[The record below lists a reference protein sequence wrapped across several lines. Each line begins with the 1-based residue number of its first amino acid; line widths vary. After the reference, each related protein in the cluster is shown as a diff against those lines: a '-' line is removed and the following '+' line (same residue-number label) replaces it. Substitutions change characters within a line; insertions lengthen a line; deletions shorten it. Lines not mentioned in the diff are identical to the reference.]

1 MNQTPLKEDNRETIP
16 LNNILSSS
24 QQSQQNLQI
33 DQLQKDRSVA
43 RNAQEDIQF
52 QEGINSKN
60 NQDVSNEIDKN
71 TQNFLQA
78 HEKQDQ
84 QQSPHQHLEQGKEKK
99 ESISKKPIKNNYQ
112 SILNSQIFRWIII
125 ASTLSE
131 IAAYLMH
138 DYSYRITKQSKKSIQ
153 INVVADFFELITNII
168 FTIEIILI
176 VLAYGAHR
184 STLKQIFTTLNA
196 LLLTVLISS
205 WISYA
210 TNEIEVFNVY
220 KHFRILTIFRLFP
233 VLKKKVYAFFGSF
246 KHLGKTFFPLI
257 CVIIF
262 YSVIGISFFRGLI
275 ESRCR
280 LTEHP
285 EEGQTIWEIDE
296 SVHLPCGVVS
306 CPTHSYC
313 GNPAEYGLPEN
324 HHEFDNENM
333 LWGYVNFN
341 DIFNALFSVYNFL
354 MINGWVATTN
364 IFWRAQDK
372 TVSGI
377 YFVSLVLLL
386 SQIFSNIV
394 LATLYEGFMDINT
407 SGKQSIKEGGESQLH
422 NDKQSRASPTQKKS
436 IFKKKQKNASK
447 FTKQSNDSQYEQEMM
462 EKKGLMLISQISYV
476 RDDQL
481 KYNTGYKLTL
491 FLQSLFK
498 YAKQFRKSSVFSF
511 LHFANIIA
519 IIVVLCIDN
528 ISIEGYDYIQLNK
541 ADFIIT
547 MIFFT
552 FSFFELITLGKKYFQ
567 QKLLILD
574 ALIILLISISY
585 IVEGCKGYDIF
596 NPKIQT
602 FIFIRWIKM
611 LRILRLI
618 NEFSIFG
625 SLKILLHTYYYTLA
639 SLPEFLFLWVLLI
652 VLFVQIGRE
661 LLAGKDGGDEHF
673 DEEETIIRINYNTLH
688 NSLIAV
694 IMICYNEEWQLV
706 MYKYR
711 RIVGYKSI
719 LYHFL
724 AMLILQVLFV
734 RLFIGIF
741 INIFMKWLRENEIV
755 LYHSQTL
762 VIIKK
767 LTKQATNFFSSKK
780 KKIQPQQSKTLQEN
794 NNIKEQAFIKNST
807 EEIKEYQKVEIKG
820 SEKLQGLK
828 NEIKILDQ
836 DTQHQQINGSVKNS
850 QMIKNKNKNLNLP
863 KIFHTASIDEIQTK
877 KQNLKRKQSLE
888 MLREST
894 QPSINVI
901 MSRSKS
907 NENLVV
913 QKQISSSRETSGSH
927 QNQLTTYRKINT
939 HSHASTA
946 FNIVL
951 NNDTSEKDQLFEPI
965 NQENKNMSSN
975 NDQKQN
981 NIFLLSPQRSIF
993 NRSKSGENGNN
1004 QDELSNMQHAKFNFQ
1019 NHNSSQKRTHHSQ
1032 LPSIS
1037 LQSPLNSSRVFPFV
1051 NQKGNNEIIK
1061 QSSREYLQSDV
1072 NSYPSQFKYDKL
1084 LIMSIESLKSQEN
1097 NEKLSK
1103 NGKQNSE
1110 HNSNKQEQQNQFIEK
1125 LNNVTN
1131 NTENKSLRSSSFK
1144 EVTSDQNENSNDITN
1159 EEVEKSL
1166 FIFSRE
1172 NKFRKICNKIVKHDY
1187 FDYFNSLCISTLAF
1201 LFCVDTPFVD
1211 PNTSEQTVILIFHAI
1226 LTIFFIIENIMQI
1239 IAYGFIFSPS
1249 SFIQRNWFFNSIDII
1264 TTFASFFYTV
1274 DFWPRSIYVFK
1285 FILILRLTVLFSF
1298 LSRQVKEVHHAG
1310 IILIK
1315 CLPRMLRLIIFAI
1328 LFLLISGALTTKLLK
1343 GSMHNCFLEN
1353 EGDGENIGLPEI
1365 VTKYDCLDLGGDWID
1380 SQYNF
1385 NNIINSLQILFMV
1398 QSSEGWIHI
1407 MFSVYDSTSPDINSH
1422 YRQNSLWAIFFIQF
1436 FFIANI
1442 CILNMFVGLVVE
1454 TQLEMIES
1462 EHKTKDLHKFQ
1473 KEWLFIKKSIY
1484 QLKPS
1489 AKLKIPQDKIRKFL
1503 FENLIQGNALKIV
1516 FYTFTLANCIN
1527 LMLFKNRQSQEEID
1541 KLYKVNEVCLVAM
1554 IVEIFCRIIC
1564 LNFIY
1569 FKEIWNI
1576 IDLFIVIIGWIN
1588 LRLQQTNEFEI
1599 FDRGLRIFDGIA
1611 KGLQL
1616 LRFYRIMKHFT
1627 IIKKLF
1633 KSLQYAI
1640 SSIFG
1645 IFQVLIIFLFI
1656 SVLISMNL
1664 FPYIKE
1670 QKIINGYD
1678 VTFRD
1683 FPNALFTLIRVMTS
1697 EYWYVVAQEG
1707 AKKMQPDFVC
1717 FENIILYDDYQKYG
1731 QNACG
1736 TRHSYIFFYGFYL
1749 VFTLVILNIF
1759 IATIIE
1765 SYKEAFSADESAV
1778 NHYQLDDVL
1787 ELWKQYDPE
1796 GKGYISYKEFWQFSS
1811 QIAIIYGVKSEDL
1824 MDIQNKN
1831 EFLKTLNIPIFED
1844 PINKVFCYKF
1854 HDVVISISKI
1864 SVQIKYGITTL
1875 EPENSNLRNQLD
1887 SLIKKKKLSGDNMI
1901 KPTSFTSAD
1910 MVLIIVLTRKVKQW
1924 RQKVLNKQ
1932 DECILDIRQLTQKLK
1947 SQFNKSQ
1954 NINLE
1959 QSSKEEENDKKEI
1972 NQEIQQLNQQQTTEQ
1987 PQIKDILKEDKQ
1999 QDTEQFMPI
2008 TAKSKL
2014 PPIEKRKFNSKQ
2026 STLNKVEKNV
2036 KFIED
2041 LLTKP
2046 QDTEDGLVI
2055 QNNNQDDFNYDN
2067 KEQIKTISDDFFEKN
2082 KDLPAQICKQES
2094 NIPEKTQIQQKNI
2107 QEQIQNQNTQNP
2119 IYKNNQQEKQV
2130 KQIRDEKLKFSIPPI
2145 EFNANSVIQEYDNF
2159 EVDDFGLDINF
2170 NQNFILAFD
2179 EQEETQNI

>member
-1 MNQTPLKEDNRETIP
+1 MIA
-16 LNNILSSS
+16 LNNIINSSS
-24 QQSQQNLQI
+24 QSQQNLQV
-33 DQLQKDRSVA
+33 DQQQRDKNIT
-43 RNAQEDIQF
+43 RNTQEDIQF
-52 QEGINSKN
+52 QHATNPKN
-60 NQDVSNEIDKN
+60 NQDINNEVERN
-71 TQNFLQA
+71 TQNFLQT
-78 HEKQDQ
+78 HEEQDQ
-84 QQSPHQHLEQGKEKK
+84 QQYSHQNLEQGKEKK
-99 ESISKKPIKNNYQ
+99 ENISKKSTKNRYHRV
-112 SILNSQIFRWIII
+112 LNSQPFRWLII

-138 DYSYRITKQSKKSIQ
+138 DYSYRITKQSKESYK

-176 VLAYGAHR
+176 IFAYGAHR
-184 STLKQIFTTLNA
+184 STLKQIFTYLNA
-196 LLLTVLISS
+196 LLFTVLISS

-210 TNEIEVFNVY
+210 TDEIEVFNVY

-233 VLKKKVYAFFGSF
+233 VLAKKVNAFFGSF

-262 YSVIGISFFRGLI
+262 YSVIGISFFRGHI

-296 SVHLPCGVVS
+296 NVPLPCGVAS
-306 CPTHSYC
+306 CPSHSYC
-313 GNPAEYGLPEN
+313 GNPIEYGLPEN
-324 HHEFDNENM
+324 HHEFDNEHM
-333 LWGYVNFN
+333 LWGFVNFN

-394 LATLYEGFMDINT
+394 LATLYEGFMDSNT
-407 SGKQSIKEGGESQLH
+407 NGKQSLKEGGESSLQ
-422 NDKQSRASPTQKKS
+422 NDKESRASPTQKKS

-447 FTKQSNDSQYEQEMM
+447 FTKQSNDSQQEH
-462 EKKGLMLISQISYV
+462 EDIKKKGLMLISQISYV

-481 KYNTGYKLTL
+481 KNNTGYKLTL
-491 FLQSLFK
+491 FLQAIYKYFK
-498 YAKQFRKSSVFSF
+498 LFRKSSVFSF
-511 LHFANIIA
+511 LHFTNIIA
-519 IIVVLCIDN
+519 IIVVLCFDS
-528 ISIEGYDYIQLNK
+528 ISIEGSEYIQLNQ

-547 MIFFT
+547 MMFFT
-552 FSFFELITLGKKYFQ
+552 LSFIELITLGTKYFK
-567 QKLLILD
+567 QKLLVLD

-585 IVEGCKGYDIF
+585 IVESSKGYDIF
-596 NPKIQT
+596 NPYIQT

-734 RLFIGIF
+734 RLFIAIF
-741 INIFMKWLRENEIV
+741 INIFMKWLRENEIA

-767 LTKQATNFFSSKK
+767 LTKQATSFFNSKK
-780 KKIQPQQSKTLQEN
+780 NQIQPQQSNTQEEN
-794 NNIKEQAFIKNST
+794 NNTKQQAQSKNSIQ
-807 EEIKEYQKVEIKG
+807 EDRQEYQKDGMKVY
-820 SEKLQGLK
+820 EKQEDQK
-828 NEIKILDQ
+828 NELKMIDQ
-836 DTQHQQINGSVKNS
+836 VNKQQQINGSSKKSQNS
-850 QMIKNKNKNLNLP
+850 KQNRNQNLNLP
-863 KIFHTASIDEIQTK
+863 KIIHTTSIDKIDEIQMK
-877 KQNLKRKQSLE
+877 KQNFTRKQSLE

-894 QPSINVI
+894 QPSVNVI

-907 NENLVV
+907 NENLIV
-913 QKQISSSRETSGSH
+913 QKQNSSSRETSSKH
-927 QNQLTTYRKINT
+927 LNQLKAYRKINT

-951 NNDTSEKDQLFEPI
+951 NNNSSDKDQLFEPI
-965 NQENKNMSSN
+965 NQENKNMN
-975 NDQKQN
+975 ITRDQKQN
-981 NIFLLSPQRSIF
+981 NIFLLTPQRSIY
-993 NRSKSGENGNN
+993 NRSKSGENGNHN
-1004 QDELSNMQHAKFNFQ
+1004 TQDEFSNKEHAKFIFQ
-1019 NHNSSQKRTHHSQ
+1019 SHSSSQKVTTHHSQ

-1037 LQSPLNSSRVFPFV
+1037 LQSPLNSSTVFPLV
-1051 NQKGNNEIIK
+1051 NQNGVNEIIK
-1061 QSSREYLQSDV
+1061 QSSREQFQSDAG
-1072 NSYPSQFKYDKL
+1072 SYPSQFKYDRL
-1084 LIMSIESLKSQEN
+1084 LIMSLESLKNQEN
-1097 NEKLSK
+1097 NQ
-1103 NGKQNSE
+1103 KQNEIQNSQS
-1110 HNSNKQEQQNQFIEK
+1110 NSNKQEQQNEFIEK

-1131 NTENKSLRSSSFK
+1131 NADNKSLRSNSFK
-1144 EVTSDQNENSNDITN
+1144 ELNMGSDSNENSNELDN
-1159 EEVEKSL
+1159 QEEEKSL
-1166 FIFSRE
+1166 FIFSKE
-1172 NKFRKICNKIVKHDY
+1172 NKFRKICNKIVKHNY
-1187 FDYFNSLCISTLAF
+1187 FDYFNTLCIATLAF

-1211 PNTSEQTVILIFHAI
+1211 PDSSEQVVIIVFHAV
-1226 LTIFFIIENIMQI
+1226 LTLFFIIENIMQI
-1239 IAYGFIFSPS
+1239 VAYGFIISPS

-1343 GSMHNCFLEN
+1343 GSMHHCYIGNDS
-1353 EGDGENIGLPEI
+1353 DGENVQTPEI
-1365 VTKYDCLDLGGDWID
+1365 LTKHDCLDFGGDWID

-1407 MFSVYDSTSPDINSH
+1407 MFSVYDSTSPDLNSH

-1503 FENLIQGNALKIV
+1503 FENLILGNALKIV

-1527 LMLFKNRQSQEEID
+1527 LMLFRNRQTQEEID
-1541 KLYKVNEVCLVAM
+1541 RLYLVNEVCLVVM
-1554 IVEIFCRIIC
+1554 IIEISCRMVC
-1564 LNFIY
+1564 LNFKY
-1569 FKEIWNI
+1569 FKEPWNI
-1576 IDLFIVIIGWIN
+1576 IDLSIVIIGWIN

-1599 FDRGLRIFDGIA
+1599 FDKGLRIFDGIA

-1640 SSIFG
+1640 SSILG

-1717 FENIILYDDYQKYG
+1717 FENIILYEDYQKYG

-1736 TRHSYIFFYGFYL
+1736 SRISYIFFYGFYL

-1844 PINKVFCYKF
+1844 PINKIFCYKF

-1875 EPENSNLRNQLD
+1875 EPENSNLRNQLE
-1887 SLIKKKKLSGDNMI
+1887 SLIKKKKLSGDDMI

-1959 QSSKEEENDKKEI
+1959 QAQKEEENDKKEI
-1972 NQEIQQLNQQQTTEQ
+1972 NQEIQNLNLQQQTTEKL
-1987 PQIKDILKEDKQ
+1987 QIKDILKEDKQ
-1999 QDTEQFMPI
+1999 QDTDQFIPI
-2008 TAKSKL
+2008 TVKSKL
-2014 PPIEKRKFNSKQ
+2014 PPMEKKKFNSKL

-2041 LLTKP
+2041 LQTKP
-2046 QDTEDGLVI
+2046 QDTEDGLVV
-2055 QNNNQDDFNYDN
+2055 QNGNQDDFNYISQQQLNKHSDELLDN
-2067 KEQIKTISDDFFEKN
+2067 N
-2082 KDLPAQICKQES
+2082 KDLPEQDSKQQGS
-2094 NIPEKTQIQQKNI
+2094 NNFNNNIANISIQQKNSS
-2107 QEQIQNQNTQNP
+2107 QQKQNQNAQSP
-2119 IYKNNQQEKQV
+2119 NNQQENQV
-2130 KQIRDEKLKFSIPPI
+2130 KQQLRDEKLKFSIPPI
-2145 EFNANSVIQEYDNF
+2145 EFNANSVIQEQDNYQA
-2159 EVDDFGLDINF
+2159 DDFGLDINF

>member
-1 MNQTPLKEDNRETIP
+1 MNQTPQKANNQETIAI
-16 LNNILSSS
+16 NNILSSP
-24 QQSQQNLQI
+24 QYIQQNVQI
-33 DQLQKDRSVA
+33 DQLQNEKNIT
-43 RNAQEDIQF
+43 RNS
-52 QEGINSKN
+52 QEGIISKKI
-60 NQDVSNEIDKN
+60 QDANNEIDRN
-71 TQNFLQA
+71 TQNYLQT
-78 HEKQDQ
+78 HEEQDQ
-84 QQSPHQHLEQGKEKK
+84 QQT
-99 ESISKKPIKNNYQ
+99 
-112 SILNSQIFRWIII
+112 FRWIII
-125 ASTLSE
+125 ASTLAE

-138 DYSYRITKQSKKSIQ
+138 DYSYRITKQRKESLQ
-153 INVVADFFELITNII
+153 INVVADYFELITNII
-168 FTIEIILI
+168 FTIEIIFI
-176 VLAYGAHR
+176 IFAYGAHR
-184 STLKQIFTTLNA
+184 KTLNQIFTTLNA

-210 TNEIEVFNVY
+210 TDEIEVFNVY

-233 VLKKKVYAFFGSF
+233 VLAKKVNAFFGSF

-262 YSVIGISFFRGLI
+262 YSVIGISFFRGHI

-280 LTEHP
+280 LTKHP
-285 EEGQTIWEIDE
+285 EEGETIWEIDE
-296 SVHLPCGVVS
+296 SVHLPCGVAS
-306 CPTHSYC
+306 CPSQSYC
-313 GNPAEYGLPEN
+313 GNPAEYGLPEY
-324 HHEFDNENM
+324 HHEFDNEHM

-394 LATLYEGFMDINT
+394 LATLYEGFMDSNT
-407 SGKQSIKEGGESQLH
+407 SGKQSSKEGGESTLQ
-422 NDKQSRASPTQKKS
+422 NDKESKASPTQKKS

-447 FTKQSNDSQYEQEMM
+447 FTKHSNDSEQEQ
-462 EKKGLMLISQISYV
+462 EKMRKQGLMLISQISCV

-481 KYNTGYKLTL
+481 KYNKGYKLSL
-491 FLQSLFK
+491 FLQSIYK
-498 YAKQFRKSSVFSF
+498 YAKQFRKSTLFSF
-511 LHFANIIA
+511 LHFVNIIS

-528 ISIEGYDYIQLNK
+528 IQIEGYEYVKLNK
-541 ADFIIT
+541 ADFIVT
-547 MIFFT
+547 MIFFS
-552 FSFFELITLGKKYFQ
+552 FSFIELITQGKKYFE
-567 QKLLILD
+567 QKLLLLD
-574 ALIILLISISY
+574 AFIILITSISY
-585 IVEGCKGYDIF
+585 IVESSKGYDIF
-596 NPKIQT
+596 NPQVQT

-661 LLAGKDGGDEHF
+661 LLAGMDGGDEHF

-734 RLFIGIF
+734 RLFIAIF

-767 LTKQATNFFSSKK
+767 LTKQATNFFNSKRNQ
-780 KKIQPQQSKTLQEN
+780 IQPQQSNTLKEN
-794 NNIKEQAFIKNST
+794 NNIKQQASIKNSV
-807 EEIKEYQKVEIKG
+807 EEMQEYQQDGMKG
-820 SEKLQGLK
+820 YEKQQNLK
-828 NEIKILDQ
+828 NETKMLNQ
-836 DTQHQQINGSVKNS
+836 DSQNQKMNGAIQNS
-850 QMIKNKNKNLNLP
+850 QTKKQNQNGNLNLP
-863 KIFHTASIDEIQTK
+863 KIIHTTSIEKIDEIQMK

-907 NENLVV
+907 NENLID
-913 QKQISSSRETSGSH
+913 QKQQQSSRETSSKH
-927 QNQLTTYRKINT
+927 QNQLIAYRKINT

-951 NNDTSEKDQLFEPI
+951 NNDSSEKDQIAEPI
-965 NQENKNMSSN
+965 NQENK

-981 NIFLLSPQRSIF
+981 NIFLLTPQRSIY
-993 NRSKSGENGNN
+993 NRSKSGENENRNN
-1004 QDELSNMQHAKFNFQ
+1004 QDEFNKIEHAKFNIQ
-1019 NHNSSQKRTHHSQ
+1019 SHNSSQKRTRHSQ

-1037 LQSPLNSSRVFPFV
+1037 LQSPLNSSTVFPFI
-1051 NQKGNNEIIK
+1051 NQNCINEIIK
-1061 QSSREYLQSDV
+1061 QSSREQFQSDAE
-1072 NSYPSQFKYDKL
+1072 SYPSQSKYDRL
-1084 LIMSIESLKSQEN
+1084 LIMSLESLKSQEN
-1097 NEKLSK
+1097 NDKLSQ
-1103 NGKQNSE
+1103 NGKQNSQ
-1110 HNSNKQEQQNQFIEK
+1110 HHSNQQQQQNEFIDK
-1125 LNNVTN
+1125 LNNN
-1131 NTENKSLRSSSFK
+1131 NNAYNKNLGSNSFK
-1144 EVTSDQNENSNDITN
+1144 ELNMTSEQNENSHDINND
-1159 EEVEKSL
+1159 EEEEERSL
-1166 FIFSRE
+1166 FIFSKE
-1172 NKFRKICNKIVKHDY
+1172 NKFRKICKNIVMHNY
-1187 FDYFNSLCISTLAF
+1187 FDYFNSICIAALAF
-1201 LFCVDTPFVD
+1201 LFCADTPFVD
-1211 PNTSEQTVILIFHAI
+1211 PNSSEQVVIIVFHAI
-1226 LTIFFIIENIMQI
+1226 LTAFFIIENIMQI
-1239 IAYGFIFSPS
+1239 IAYGFIFSPT

-1264 TTFASFFYTV
+1264 TTVASFFYTV
-1274 DFWPRSIYVFK
+1274 DFWPRSVYVFK

-1298 LSRQVKEVHHAG
+1298 LSHQVKEVHHAG
-1310 IILIK
+1310 MILIK
-1315 CLPRMLRLIIFAI
+1315 CLPRMLRLIIFAAI
-1328 LFLLISGALTTKLLK
+1328 FLLISGALTTKLLK
-1343 GSMHNCFLEN
+1343 GSMHHCYIGDES
-1353 EGDGENIGLPEI
+1353 DGENSEIPEI
-1365 VTKYDCLDLGGDWID
+1365 ITKFDCLDLGGDWID

-1407 MFSVYDSTSPDINSH
+1407 MFNVYDSTSPELNSH

-1489 AKLKIPQDKIRKFL
+1489 AKVKIPQDKVRKFL
-1503 FENLIQGNALKIV
+1503 FDNLIQGNALKII

-1527 LMLFKNRQSQEEID
+1527 LMLFRNRQTQEEID
-1541 KLYKVNEVCLVAM
+1541 KLYLVNEVCLVAM
-1554 IVEIFCRIIC
+1554 IIEIFCRMVC
-1564 LNFIY
+1564 LNLKY
-1569 FKEIWNI
+1569 FTEPWNV
-1576 IDLFIVIIGWIN
+1576 IDLSIVIIGWIN
-1588 LRLQQTNEFEI
+1588 LRFQQTNEFEI
-1599 FDRGLRIFDGIA
+1599 FDRGLRIFDGVA

-1717 FENIILYDDYQKYG
+1717 FENIILYEDYQKYG

-1736 TRHSYIFFYGFYL
+1736 SRLSYIFFYGFYL

-1887 SLIKKKKLSGDNMI
+1887 SLIKKKKLSGDDMI

-1924 RQKVLNKQ
+1924 RQKVLGKQ
-1932 DECILDIRQLTQKLK
+1932 EEYILDIKQLTQKLK

-1959 QSSKEEENDKKEI
+1959 QAQKEEENDKKQT

-1987 PQIKDILKEDKQ
+1987 LKIKDILKEDKQ
-1999 QDTEQFMPI
+1999 QDTEQFIPI
-2008 TAKSKL
+2008 TVKSKL
-2014 PPIEKRKFNSKQ
+2014 PPIEKKKFNSKQ
-2026 STLNKVEKNV
+2026 STLNKAEKNV
-2036 KFIED
+2036 KFIEC
-2041 LLTKP
+2041 LQTKP
-2046 QDTEDGLVI
+2046 QDTEDGLVL
-2055 QNNNQDDFNYDN
+2055 QNNNQDDFNYNNIEQPN
-2067 KEQIKTISDDFFEKN
+2067 KITDQQFEKN
-2082 KDLPAQICKQES
+2082 KSLPVKISKQNS
-2094 NIPEKTQIQQKNI
+2094 NASNNISNTQIQQKSSS
-2107 QEQIQNQNTQNP
+2107 EQNQNQNIQSP
-2119 IYKNNQQEKQV
+2119 ENNNNCQENQEKQF
-2130 KQIRDEKLKFSIPPI
+2130 RDEKLKFSILPI
-2145 EFNANSVIQEYDNF
+2145 EFKATSVIQEQDNYQD
-2159 EVDDFGLDINF
+2159 DDFGLDVNF
-2170 NQNFILAFD
+2170 NQNFIFAFD